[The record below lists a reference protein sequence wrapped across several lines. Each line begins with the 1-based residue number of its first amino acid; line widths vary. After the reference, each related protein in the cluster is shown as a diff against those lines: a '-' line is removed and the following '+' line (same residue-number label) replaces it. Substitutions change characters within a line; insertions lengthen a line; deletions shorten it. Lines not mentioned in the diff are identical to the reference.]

1 MIQRI
6 QTIWWFLIGIFFIIM
21 IPTDWIY
28 FILEGNT
35 EALLSANGVT
45 QNSETLI
52 TGWPLMVYL
61 LGMAL
66 FNFAIIF
73 LFKNRILQSKLTF
86 VSIIMSLGFYAVM
99 YLYRFLSFQEEV
111 LSADYCW
118 PVILPLIN
126 AILGFMAWRSVLK
139 DEAYVRSLDRLR

>member
-6 QTIWWFLIGIFFIIM
+6 QTVWWFLIGVFFIVL

-28 FILEGNT
+28 FDLENNV

-45 QNSETLI
+45 QNGEAII

-66 FNFAIIF
+66 FNFVIIF
-73 LFKNRILQSKLTF
+73 LFRKRILQSKLTF
-86 VSIIMSLGFYAVM
+86 ISIIMSLGFYAVM
-99 YLYRFLSFQEEV
+99 YLYRFLSFNEEV
-111 LSADYCW
+111 LNTSYCW